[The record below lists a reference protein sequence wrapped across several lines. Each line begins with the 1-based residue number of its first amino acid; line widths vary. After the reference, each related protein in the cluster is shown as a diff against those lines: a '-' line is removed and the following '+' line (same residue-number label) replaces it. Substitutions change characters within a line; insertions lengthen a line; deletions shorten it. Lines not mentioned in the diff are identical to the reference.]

1 MSGMPIPAY
10 AMGARVRYTPPFAA
24 EPHATPYIVVG
35 RMVTELFT
43 MPARYSYVL
52 KPYPLTD
59 HGVGG
64 TPLVVDEAQLAPWPE
79 DPPRGEETSHAQSV
93 KHDCPMGQSDLDDQ
107 RGGGGQY
114 RNPII
119 GVPAPGPLRQT
130 WHTPSWPL
138 LLVNNGWAG
147 GC

>member
-1 MSGMPIPAY
+1 MPVPAY

-24 EPHATPYIVVG
+24 EPHATPYIIVG

-52 KPYPLTD
+52 KPCPLTGQGAGD
-59 HGVGG
+59 A
-64 TPLVVDEAQLAPWPE
+64 PLVVDEAQLAPWPAE
-79 DPPRGEETSHAQSV
+79 TPRGKETPHAQSV
-93 KHDCPMGQSDLDDQ
+93 KHDCPMGQSDHDDQ
-107 RGGGGQY
+107 RGGGQH
-114 RNPII
+114 RNPMI

-138 LLVNNGWAG
+138 LVNNGWAG